1 MVRGVHRFRWLPLI
15 IPLVLGACSVGAEG
29 AAPVGGGQMQRD
41 FHLVR
46 HEFSGRRARATV
58 AFVEQYFRVPGNS
71 GFNASI
77 DRVVDILRRAG
88 YVPESEAKPGDRLLF
103 HVERRPMREPTWE
116 PEDGSLTI
124 LGSPTPLLRFATNR
138 NMLAINSYSTPNGG
152 VEADV
157 ADVGAG
163 SDSDFAKVDVA
174 GKIVYGEAASAR
186 LFTEA
191 VQKRGAIGVLAY
203 RMPGYT
209 QPELHPTSIQ
219 FTRIPLDTVRQSWA
233 IQLSY
238 AARTA
243 LRSALAHGPVRVRV
257 VTRSRIY
264 PSEERTVVA
273 DVLGSARPDERFLFS
288 AHVQEPGANDN
299 ASGVAT
305 QAEMAR
311 VLATLVHHRAVDPER
326 TITFIWGLETV
337 MTRRYLADD
346 SVRAR
351 GVHWGVSLDM
361 VGEDTRKT
369 GGTFL
374 IEKMPD
380 PSAIWTRGRDHHTE
394 WGGTPLTVAELTPHY
409 FNDFILAVCQAQAAE
424 TGWTVRTNP
433 YEGGS
438 DHTALIHAG
447 KAGVLL
453 WHFTD
458 HYYHTD
464 GDRLPMVSAS
474 EMTNVGTSALVAAL
488 ILSSPDSTTART
500 IIDDVTRAA
509 RDRLQSETRLSAQAI
524 ATGEDPQQQAR
535 IIRAWTNW
543 YRDAVR
549 TARDIEV
556 GGPSSAT
563 VHAIDSAAT
572 AIDALGTR
580 EIAQLP

>member
-1 MVRGVHRFRWLPLI
+1 
-15 IPLVLGACSVGAEG
+15 
-29 AAPVGGGQMQRD
+29 
-41 FHLVR
+41 
-46 HEFSGRRARATV
+46 
-58 AFVEQYFRVPGNS
+58 
-71 GFNASI
+71 
-77 DRVVDILRRAG
+77 
-88 YVPESEAKPGDRLLF
+88 
-103 HVERRPMREPTWE
+103 
-116 PEDGSLTI
+116 
-124 LGSPTPLLRFATNR
+124 
-138 NMLAINSYSTPNGG
+138 
-152 VEADV
+152 
-157 ADVGAG
+157 
-163 SDSDFAKVDVA
+163 
-174 GKIVYGEAASAR
+174 
-186 LFTEA
+186 
-191 VQKRGAIGVLAY
+191 
-203 RMPGYT
+203 MPGYT

-219 FTRIPLDTVRQSWA
+219 FTRIPLDTVRRSWA

-264 PSEERTVVA
+264 PAEERTVVA
-273 DVLGSARPDERFLFS
+273 DVLGSERPDERFLFS

-311 VLATLVHHRAVDPER
+311 VLATLVHRRAVDPAR

-346 SVRAR
+346 PVRAR

-380 PSAIWTRGRDHHTE
+380 PSAIWTRGSDHHTE

-409 FNDFILAVCQAQAAE
+409 FNDFILAVCQAQAAT
-424 TGWTVRTNP
+424 TGWEVRTNP

-447 KAGVLL
+447 KAGVLF

-464 GDRLPMVSAS
+464 GDRLAMVSAS
-474 EMTNVGTSALVAAL
+474 EMANVGTSALVAAL
-488 ILSSPDSTTART
+488 TLSSPDSATART
-500 IIDDVTRAA
+500 IIDDVTRSA
-509 RDRLQSETRLSAQAI
+509 RDRLQNETRLSAQAI
-524 ATGEDPQQQAR
+524 AAGEDPQQQAR
-535 IIRAWTNW
+535 IIRAWTTW

-549 TARDIEV
+549 TARDIEI

-563 VHAIDSAAT
+563 LQAIDSAAA
-572 AIDALGTR
+572 AIDALGTKD
-580 EIAQLP
+580 IAQLP